1 MSKNI
6 NIKTSESDNDIT
18 LENESDSSQNK
29 LISLSKDYK
38 EESYLDFNDSNNLGK
53 SVENYFFLKLK
64 KCLKAKSDFTGSYSL
79 VDHKKKLNELIIK
92 HVLEKSKDPNVS
104 SDQLKI
110 DGMNLIQ
117 QIDSIF
123 GNNSEKVQIDALFPN
138 IKGIAVKT
146 FIKEVQDCCHFSEKL
161 NSKIANE
168 KKYNLIVEI
177 THNILSTINKKSK
190 QLRNYFTIFSKT
202 RKLYLENVELFK
214 QFYLEFLKRFKIV
227 GKEEDDL
234 TNEELIQRSN
244 FIYVI
249 CSNKSYKMTKLFQES
264 LSDEKQLQ
272 CLKNKLSEEHKKK
285 ADETQLKSNEK
296 KEPQKNSK
304 KETNPKSIDNKKK
317 DEEEDKKEEDKKEE
331 DKKEEDKK
339 EEDKKEEEEEQED
352 EDEFNKKKSES
363 LEKIEE
369 EKNNKINNEIKQ
381 AYNPGEYIEKF
392 KNILKTI
399 ENENDGY
406 LLVYLDCYENLFVPR
421 TVLASQ
427 IKDLIKKYND
437 LRNVLQISHPEYFK
451 DGKVDYTKI
460 KNAK

>member
-1 MSKNI
+1 MNKII
-6 NIKTSESDNDIT
+6 NIKTSESENELT

-29 LISLSKDYK
+29 SISLSKDYK
-38 EESYLDFNDSNNLGK
+38 EESYSDLNDSNNLGK

-64 KCLKAKSDFTGSYSL
+64 KCLKAESDFRGSYSL

-92 HVLEKSKDPNVS
+92 QVLEKSKDPNNS
-104 SDQLKI
+104 CDQLKI
-110 DGMNLIQ
+110 KGMNLIQ

-146 FIKEVQDCCHFSEKL
+146 FIDEVQDCCHFSEKL
-161 NSKIANE
+161 NLKIANE

-177 THNILSTINKKSK
+177 THNILSTVNKKSK
-190 QLRNYFTIFSKT
+190 QLKNYFTIFSKT

-214 QFYLEFLKRFKIV
+214 QFYLGFLKRFKIM

-264 LSDEKQLQ
+264 LCDEEKFQ
-272 CLKNKLSEEHKKK
+272 CLKNILSDEQIKK
-285 ADETQLKSNEK
+285 ANKTQSKRFEK
-296 KEPQKNSK
+296 KDHQKTSK
-304 KETNPKSIDNKKK
+304 KETNPKNKDNKK

-331 DKKEEDKK
+331 EEEEDK
-339 EEDKKEEEEEQED
+339 ED

-363 LEKIEE
+363 LGKIEE
-369 EKNNKINNEIKQ
+369 ENKNKISNEIKQ
-381 AYNPGEYIEKF
+381 AYNLGEYIEKF
-392 KNILKTI
+392 KDILKSI

-406 LLVYLDCYENLFVPR
+406 LLL
-421 TVLASQ
+421 
-427 IKDLIKKYND
+427 
-437 LRNVLQISHPEYFK
+437 
-451 DGKVDYTKI
+451 
-460 KNAK
+460 

>member
-1 MSKNI
+1 M
-6 NIKTSESDNDIT
+6 
-18 LENESDSSQNK
+18 
-29 LISLSKDYK
+29 
-38 EESYLDFNDSNNLGK
+38 
-53 SVENYFFLKLK
+53 
-64 KCLKAKSDFTGSYSL
+64 
-79 VDHKKKLNELIIK
+79 NELIIK

-202 RKLYLENVELFK
+202 RKLYLENKELFK
-214 QFYLEFLKRFKIV
+214 QFYLGFLKRFKIV

-249 CSNKSYKMTKLFQES
+249 YSNKSYKMTKLFQES

-296 KEPQKNSK
+296 KDPQKNSK

-317 DEEEDKKEEDKKEE
+317 DEEEDKKEE
-331 DKKEEDKK
+331 
-339 EEDKKEEEEEQED
+339 EEEQED
-352 EDEFNKKKSES
+352 EDQFNKKKSES

-369 EKNNKINNEIKQ
+369 EKNDKINNEIKQ
-381 AYNPGEYIEKF
+381 AYNPGDYIEKF

-427 IKDLIKKYND
+427 IKDLIGKYND

-451 DGKVDYTKI
+451 DGKVDYSKI